1 MAEHK
6 RRKTGTSSLNFFLR
20 LDVRNDDLFLMLH
33 LCLRPRIYRIM
44 PRIIV
49 SIGVFLKVGVANS

>member
-6 RRKTGTSSLNFFLR
+6 RRKTGTSSLNFLR

-33 LCLRPRIYRIM
+33 LCPSITHLPYYAPYNRVNWRI
-44 PRIIV
+44 
-49 SIGVFLKVGVANS
+49 S